1 MFCLCKNTGIGQ
13 HLINCIKGNQLM
25 KNLMNILTFAFALV
39 SVVTLPSFASS
50 TPQSAADCQKTFA
63 GDKDK
68 IRACIVG
75 LKK

>member
-1 MFCLCKNTGIGQ
+1 
-13 HLINCIKGNQLM
+13 M
-25 KNLMNILTFAFALV
+25 KNLMNILTFTFALV

-50 TPQSAADCQKTFA
+50 IPQSAADCQKTYA

-68 IRACIVG
+68 IQACIVG